1 MRVPKTEEHSK
12 VSLNI
17 LYYL

>member
-17 LYYL
+17 LYCL